1 MNQEQLKDLAEWSAE
16 FLGFEVRGGV
26 TGDSFYCREVMEGG
40 HSYDTSIILDSP
52 KFAAYFMHL
61 GKREMEKR
69 EWLLESINLR
79 GFDKIDLDGDIAEK
93 GKYKYHYKFFKGTA
107 EAGIKYNENEY
118 IAFWTA
124 VREALK

>member
-1 MNQEQLKDLAEWSAE
+1 MNPTELKELAKWSAE
-16 FLGFEVRGGV
+16 FLGFEVHGGV

-69 EWLLESINLR
+69 GLNWHGNVYINSKDNSIEYYASIYSVE
-79 GFDKIDLDGDIAEK
+79 FD
-93 GKYKYHYKFFKGTA
+93 FKRETQ
-107 EAGIKYNENEY
+107 ISKVDTNEY
-118 IAFWTA
+118 IAFWSA